1 MKKFIAKLLG
11 LVTLEDFNKLQ
22 GEMLELL
29 SSNDA
34 NINAVAGLR
43 RDTDGFK
50 NDMRIL
56 YSEVTSDIKRV
67 DAKFKNVKPI
77 LKVEDPEA
85 VAFIKGILKRHD
97 SQITT
102 QSIAI
107 QTKMPQLRELE
118 NKAEIACRKAQEAS
132 SNLNNVLNGLGL
144 SEITESNEPFQKLRG
159 VIHGKIAL

>member
-11 LVTLEDFNKLQ
+11 MVTLEEFESLK
-22 GEMLELL
+22 GEMIALEL
-29 SSNDA
+29 SNESI
-34 NINAVAGLR
+34 INNNEGLK
-43 RDTDGFK
+43 RDTLGFK
-50 NDMRIL
+50 SDMRLL
-56 YSEVTSDIKRV
+56 YKEVSSDIKRV
-67 DAKFKNVKPI
+67 DAKIKAVKPI

-102 QSIAI
+102 QATSIQI
-107 QTKMPQLRELE
+107 KMLEL
-118 NKAEIACRKAQEAS
+118 NKLETETRMVLEKAKQAS

-144 SEITESNEPFQKLRG
+144 SDITDKNEPFQKLRD